1 MKINKRRDRSRVNG
15 YTIPQKEFDVVGL
28 RDAKDN
34 FVPSTAATPFFGSNV
49 KDQFSVNDISD
60 NVEIDVRRNYDFARE
75 HKSISRQELIEK
87 YGTEYPEFQTIT
99 SDVRRSVYGDDIT
112 INNKPKKE
120 EVRDIKEEPKKE
132 FGFIK
137 SADEVLGNE
146 KKNASELDSFN
157 FDQFKT
163 EKEVKEEDNT
173 EDLDLSFGSFK
184 PKYQNI
190 SDNREA
196 HTTIIRGGNS
206 SQFKSRDEVKPTNE
220 YQEPLSHNQG
230 MYSRSDAQYQT
241 YNDMI
246 RPKSGMVEPNEPR
259 GEKLYDFNGPAPSFE
274 HTPNYMQG
282 QGPRVAT
289 TAQDFSNFKAP
300 KALDPYRDY
309 KLPPRDMFQK
319 GPASSKEEPEWL
331 FTKRDIIDQTLLD
344 FGIDGKVI
352 KWTKGPTFS
361 RYEVALEP
369 GVSVRKINSI
379 YDNLQMNLGAKTLR
393 IQAPIPGKTTVGIE
407 VPNDKAETVFF
418 GDIINDEFYDG
429 DDPLKVA
436 LGKDIDNNSIYTRI
450 DKWPHG
456 LIAGSTGSGKSVC
469 MNTILISILL
479 KNKPDE
485 VKLLLV
491 DPKTVELVSYN
502 DLPHLVTPVINDPM
516 LASEGLKWACE
527 EMDRRYKVL
536 ADNKVRNIKDYNA
549 KAKIDK
555 SMPKMCYIVV
565 VIDELADLMI
575 TCANEIED
583 SIKRI
588 TAKARAAGIHLLV
601 ATQRPTVDVIKGTI
615 KANISTRVA
624 FHTVSQVDSQTI
636 LEEGG
641 AESLLGKGDMLLK
654 EGDIPSRLQGA
665 YIPDSE
671 IDAVTDFIRAEAEP
685 DYLFTHEDLKKKM
698 ASSDA
703 GGTGSTSESPE
714 VLYNVAL
721 YCIEQNMC
729 SINSI
734 QQQFQFGFN
743 RANKIV
749 QALEQ
754 LGVVSG
760 KNGTKGR
767 EVLVQVSDL
776 ERIFN
781 NGE

>member
-1 MKINKRRDRSRVNG
+1 MKLNKKRDRARANS
-15 YTIPQKEFDVVGL
+15 YSIPQKDFSTVGL
-28 RDAKDN
+28 RDQKDN
-34 FVPSTAATPFFGSNV
+34 FRPSVAATPFFGSNV
-49 KDQFSVNDISD
+49 KDIMSVNDIAD
-60 NVEIDVRRNYDFARE
+60 KYDLDTDRNYDFARKE
-75 HKSISRQELIEK
+75 KVISRQELINR

-99 SDVRRSVYGDDIT
+99 ADTRRNIYGNDIT
-112 INNKPKKE
+112 VDNKKKTVEVKE
-120 EVRDIKEEPKKE
+120 EIKEKKVE
-132 FGFIK
+132 FDFVK
-137 SADEVLGNE
+137 TADEVVGSE
-146 KKNASELDSFN
+146 KKNAAELDNFN

-163 EKEVKEEDNT
+163 EDSKKEEN
-173 EDLDLSFGSFK
+173 EDMDLSFGSFK
-184 PKYQNI
+184 PKYQP
-190 SDNREA
+190 DDRAA
-196 HTTIIRGGNS
+196 HSTIIRSTDNHA
-206 SQFKSRDEVKPTNE
+206 FKERMPEQPPVRQYRETFEPAKPK
-220 YQEPLSHNQG
+220 
-230 MYSRSDAQYQT
+230 YQT
-241 YNDMI
+241 YEEMTS
-246 RPKSGMVEPNEPR
+246 PHSGMVEPDMPR
-259 GEKLYDFNGPAPSFE
+259 GQKLYDFNGPAIDHE
-274 HTPNYMQG
+274 HKPNYMPG
-282 QGPRVAT
+282 QAPTKAAIT
-289 TAQDFSNFKAP
+289 PDFSNFKAP
-300 KALDPYRDY
+300 KAVDPYRDY
-309 KLPPRDMFQK
+309 KLPPRDIFKK
-319 GPASSKEEPEWL
+319 GVASSGEEPEWL
-331 FTKRDIIDQTLLD
+331 FTKRDIIDQTLVD

-369 GVSVRKINSI
+369 GVSVRKVNSI

-407 VPNDKAETVFF
+407 VPNDKADTVFF
-418 GDIINDEFYDG
+418 GDIINDEFYAG

-469 MNTILISILL
+469 MNTILISLL
-479 KNKPDE
+479 LRNKPDE
-485 VKLLLV
+485 VKLMLV

-502 DLPHLVTPVINDPM
+502 DLPHLVTPVINDPQ

-527 EMDRRYKVL
+527 EMDRRYAVL
-536 ADNKVRNIKDYNA
+536 AQNKVRNIKDYNE
-549 KAKIDK
+549 KCKIDK
-555 SMPKMCYIVV
+555 TMQKMCYIVV

-575 TCANEIED
+575 TCSNEIED

-624 FHTVSQVDSQTI
+624 FHTVSQIDSQTI

-641 AESLLGKGDMLLK
+641 AENLLGKGDMLLK

-665 YIPDSE
+665 YMPDSE
-671 IDAVTDFIRAEAEP
+671 IDAVTNFIRAEADP
-685 DYLFTHEDLKKKM
+685 DYLFSHEDLKKKM
-698 ASSDA
+698 ASDNA
-703 GGTGSTSESPE
+703 GAPGSSQESPE
-714 VLYNVAL
+714 MLYNVAL

-734 QQQFQFGFN
+734 QQQFQLGFN

-776 ERIFN
+776 ERIFQS
-781 NGE
+781 GE

>member
-1 MKINKRRDRSRVNG
+1 MKLNKKRDRLRPNG
-15 YTIPQKEFDVVGL
+15 YTIPQKEFSSAGIKDV
-28 RDAKDN
+28 KDN
-34 FVPSTAATPFFGSNV
+34 FRPSIAATPFFGSNV
-49 KDQFSVNDISD
+49 KDSFSVNDISD
-60 NVEIDVRRNYDFARE
+60 NVELDVRKNYDFARE
-75 HKSISRQELIEK
+75 HKAISRQELIEK

-99 SDVRRSVYGDDIT
+99 ADVRRSVYGDDIT
-112 INNKPKKE
+112 INNKPSRNEEKIVEKKE
-120 EVRDIKEEPKKE
+120 EKVPFDFVKT
-132 FGFIK
+132 
-137 SADEVLGNE
+137 ADEVVGDN
-146 KKNASELDSFN
+146 KKNSSELESFN
-157 FDQFKT
+157 FNQFKT
-163 EKEVKEEDNT
+163 EEKESEPSVD
-173 EDLDLSFGSFK
+173 DDLSFGSFK

-190 SDNREA
+190 PDNREA
-196 HTTIIRGGNS
+196 HTTIIRNNS
-206 SQFKSRDEVKPTNE
+206 NTQFKPREEINYNNNDNAMEYKAPITNSQSQFK
-220 YQEPLSHNQG
+220 
-230 MYSRSDAQYQT
+230 T
-241 YNDMI
+241 YEELN
-246 RPKSGMVEPNEPR
+246 RGHSGMVEPVRTEPNKTY
-259 GEKLYDFNGPAPSFE
+259 GFDGPAPSFE
-274 HTPNYMQG
+274 HKPNYMPG
-282 QGPRVAT
+282 QAPSM
-289 TAQDFSNFKAP
+289 TANKDFSNFKAP
-300 KALDPYRDY
+300 LAVDPYRDY
-309 KLPPRDMFQK
+309 KLPPRDMFK
-319 GPASSKEEPEWL
+319 RGPASSGEEPEWL
-331 FTKRDIIDQTLLD
+331 FTKRDIIDQTLVD

-369 GVSVRKINSI
+369 GVSVRKVNSI

-407 VPNDKAETVFF
+407 VPNDKTDTVYF
-418 GDIINDEFYDG
+418 GDIINDEFYAG

-479 KNKPDE
+479 RNKPDE

-491 DPKTVELVSYN
+491 DPKTVELVAYN
-502 DLPHLVTPVINDPM
+502 DLPHLVTPVINDPQ

-527 EMDRRYKVL
+527 EMDRRYAVL
-536 ADNKVRNIKDYNA
+536 AQNKVRNIKDYNE
-549 KAKIDK
+549 KCKIDK
-555 SMPKMCYIVV
+555 SLQKMCYIVV
-565 VIDELADLMI
+565 IIDELADLMI
-575 TCANEIED
+575 TCSNEIED

-624 FHTVSQVDSQTI
+624 FHTVSQIDSQTI

-641 AESLLGKGDMLLK
+641 AENLLGKGDMLLK

-671 IDAVTDFIRAEAEP
+671 IDAVTNFIRAEAEP
-685 DYLFTHEDLKKKM
+685 DYLFSHEDLKKKM
-698 ASSDA
+698 ASDNA
-703 GGTGSTSESPE
+703 GAPGSTSESPE

-721 YCIEQNMC
+721 FCIEQNMC

-767 EVLVQVSDL
+767 EVLCQVSDL

-781 NGE
+781 GE

>member
-1 MKINKRRDRSRVNG
+1 MKINKKRDRSRIFS
-15 YTIPQKEFDVVGL
+15 YTIPQKEFTNIGI

-34 FVPSTAATPFFGSNV
+34 FKPSIAATPFFGSNV
-49 KDQFSVNDISD
+49 KDSFSVNDIS
-60 NVEIDVRRNYDFARE
+60 NEVELDVRKNYDFARE
-75 HKSISRQELIEK
+75 NKAISRQELIEK

-99 SDVRRSVYGDDIT
+99 AEVRKSVYGDDIT
-112 INNKPKKE
+112 INNKKAFEEKKE
-120 EVRDIKEEPKKE
+120 EKQKEEKMFE
-132 FGFIK
+132 FVK
-137 SADEVLGNE
+137 DADEVLGTE
-146 KKNASELDSFN
+146 KKNASELDNFD

-163 EKEVKEEDNT
+163 GEDKS
-173 EDLDLSFGSFK
+173 EPAEDLSFGSFK

-190 SDNREA
+190 EQREA
-196 HTTIIRGGNS
+196 HTTIIRNNS
-206 SQFKSRDEVKPTNE
+206 STAFKPREEIRNETPVYEQKPVNTYADLNK
-220 YQEPLSHNQG
+220 PHQG
-230 MYSRSDAQYQT
+230 F
-241 YNDMI
+241 
-246 RPKSGMVEPNEPR
+246 VEPQKTEPTAH
-259 GEKLYDFNGPAPSFE
+259 YDFNGPAPSFE
-274 HTPNYMQG
+274 HKPSYMPG
-282 QGPRVAT
+282 QEPTKA
-289 TAQDFSNFKAP
+289 AIMPDFSNFKAP
-300 KALDPYRDY
+300 KAVDPYRDY
-309 KLPPRDMFQK
+309 KLPPRDMFKK
-319 GPASSKEEPEWL
+319 GVASSGEEPAWL
-331 FTKRDIIDQTLLD
+331 FQKRDIIDQTLVD

-369 GVSVRKINSI
+369 GVSVRKVNSI

-407 VPNDKAETVFF
+407 VPNDKADTVFF
-418 GDIINDEFYDG
+418 GDIINDEFYAG

-469 MNTILISILL
+469 MNTILISLL
-479 KNKPDE
+479 LRNKPDE

-527 EMDRRYKVL
+527 EMDRRYAVL
-536 ADNKVRNIKDYNA
+536 AQNKVRNIKDYNE
-549 KAKIDK
+549 KCKVDK
-555 SMPKMCYIVV
+555 TLQKMCYIVV
-565 VIDELADLMI
+565 IIDELADLMI
-575 TCANEIED
+575 TCSNEIED

-624 FHTVSQVDSQTI
+624 FHTVSQIDSQTI

-641 AESLLGKGDMLLK
+641 AENLLGKGDMLLK

-671 IDAVTDFIRAEAEP
+671 IDAVTEYIRNQAEP
-685 DYLFTHEDLKKKM
+685 DYLFSHEDLKKKM
-698 ASSDA
+698 ASDNA
-703 GGTGSTSESPE
+703 GAPGSSSESPE
-714 VLYNVAL
+714 MLYNVAL
-721 YCIEQNMC
+721 FCIEQNMC

-734 QQQFQFGFN
+734 QQQFQLGFN
-743 RANKIV
+743 RATKIV

-767 EVLVQVSDL
+767 EVLCQVSDL

-781 NGE
+781 SGE